1 LLCNQAERKEKQN
14 RRRRKNMTQSEVV
27 VLSGV
32 RTAIGDYGGAL
43 KDKPPTEL
51 GAAVVRE
58 AVKRAGI
65 QPGDVEHVVFGSVIH
80 TDVHD
85 MYLARVAAVNAGIPV
100 ETPALTLNRLCGS
113 GLQAIVSAAQTIYMG
128 DAKAAVGGGAEVMS
142 RSPYWIPGARWGL
155 RMGDGKLIDPM
166 IGGLSDPFDDCHM
179 GVTAE
184 NVAAKWGITRQA
196 QDELALQ
203 SHQRAAAAI
212 AAGYFKEQIL
222 PIESKVKGQTVVF
235 DTDEHVKAETSLEKL
250 AKLRPAFKGDGSVT
264 AGNASGINDAA
275 AAVVLMEANEAQ
287 QRGLK
292 PLGKLVAYAHAG
304 VDPKYMGIGPVPAVR
319 KVLERANLAI
329 KDLDVIELNEA
340 FAAQA
345 LAVMQ
350 DLDLPPDRTNP
361 NGSGISL
368 GHPIAATGC
377 ILTVKALY
385 ELRRISGRYALV
397 TMCIGGGQ
405 GIAAIFEAM

>member
-1 LLCNQAERKEKQN
+1 
-14 RRRRKNMTQSEVV
+14 MTQSEVV

-275 AAVVLMEANEAQ
+275 AAVVLMDANEAQ

>member
-1 LLCNQAERKEKQN
+1 
-14 RRRRKNMTQSEVV
+14 
-27 VLSGV
+27 
-32 RTAIGDYGGAL
+32 
-43 KDKPPTEL
+43 
-51 GAAVVRE
+51 
-58 AVKRAGI
+58 
-65 QPGDVEHVVFGSVIH
+65 
-80 TDVHD
+80 
-85 MYLARVAAVNAGIPV
+85 
-100 ETPALTLNRLCGS
+100 
-113 GLQAIVSAAQTIYMG
+113 
-128 DAKAAVGGGAEVMS
+128 
-142 RSPYWIPGARWGL
+142 
-155 RMGDGKLIDPM
+155 
-166 IGGLSDPFDDCHM
+166 
-179 GVTAE
+179 
-184 NVAAKWGITRQA
+184 
-196 QDELALQ
+196 
-203 SHQRAAAAI
+203 
-212 AAGYFKEQIL
+212 
-222 PIESKVKGQTVVF
+222 VVF

-275 AAVVLMEANEAQ
+275 AAVVLMDANEAQ

>member
-1 LLCNQAERKEKQN
+1 MEQP
-14 RRRRKNMTQSEVV
+14 EVV

-32 RTAIGDYGGAL
+32 RTAIGDYGGGL

-65 QPGDVEHVVFGSVIH
+65 QPAEVGHVVFGNVIH

-85 MYLARVAAVNAGIPV
+85 MYLARVAAINGGLPV

-113 GLQAIVSAAQTIYMG
+113 GLQAIVSAAQTIYLG
-128 DAKAAVGGGAEVMS
+128 DTKVAIGGGAEVMS
-142 RSPYWIPGARWGL
+142 RSQYWVPGARWGQ
-155 RMGDGKLIDPM
+155 RMGDGKLIDAM
-166 IGGLSDPFDDCHM
+166 VGALSDPFDDCYM

-203 SHQRAAAAI
+203 SHQRALAAI
-212 AAGYFKEQIL
+212 KAGYFKEQIL

-235 DTDEHVKAETSLEKL
+235 DTDEHPKETSLEKL

-264 AGNASGINDAA
+264 AGNSSGINDAA

-292 PLGKLVAYAHAG
+292 PLGRLVAYAHAG
-304 VDPKYMGIGPVPAVR
+304 VEPKYIGIGPIPAVR
-319 KVLERANLAI
+319 KVLERAKLEV
-329 KDLDVIELNEA
+329 KDMDVIELNEA

-345 LAVMQ
+345 LAVIRE
-350 DLDLPPDRTNP
+350 LDLPLDRTNP
-361 NGSGISL
+361 DGSGISL
-368 GHPIAATGC
+368 GHPIGATGC
-377 ILTVKALY
+377 ILTVRALY
-385 ELRRISGRYALV
+385 TLRRIGGKYALV
-397 TMCIGGGQ
+397 SMCIGGGQ
-405 GIAAIFEAM
+405 GIAAILQALVIC